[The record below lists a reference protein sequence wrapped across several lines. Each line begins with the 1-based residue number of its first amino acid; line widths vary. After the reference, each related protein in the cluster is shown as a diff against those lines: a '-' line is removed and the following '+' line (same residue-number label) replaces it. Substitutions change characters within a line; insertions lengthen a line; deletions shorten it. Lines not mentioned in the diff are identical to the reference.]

1 MANLLKEAI
10 FKETYHCE
18 QLAFEAQGDYDGCFD
33 GFKCIV
39 NDEVLKE
46 KKEEQIACSSA
57 AETLLNFISKNGL
70 SDEYEK
76 FKIKCLSEGH
86 LH

>member
-10 FKETYHCE
+10 FKKAYHCE

-39 NDEVLKE
+39 EDKVLKE
-46 KKEEQIACSSA
+46 KKEEKIACSA
-57 AETLLNFISKNGL
+57 AADTLLNFISENGL
-70 SDEYEK
+70 SNEYEK
-76 FKIKCLSEGH
+76 FKINIL
-86 LH
+86 